1 MELFRRND
9 EPIYRQ
15 QGIERFIE
23 AQKRDYTTALSE
35 VRAGR
40 KESHWIWYIF
50 PQILG
55 LGSSCYANLYG
66 IRNKEEAE
74 EYLNHKV
81 LGKRLMEITN
91 ALLQIEDK
99 SAEEIFGDL
108 DSMKVKSSMTLFD
121 IIAPDDIYAQV
132 LNKFYKGERCYKTIQ
147 FIDNCFSL

>member
-1 MELFRRND
+1 MGLFRRND

-50 PQILG
+50 PQIIG

-66 IRNKEEAE
+66 IRNREEAE
-74 EYLNHKV
+74 EYLHHKL
-81 LGKRLMEITN
+81 LGQRLREITN
-91 ALLQIEDK
+91 ALLLVEER
-99 SAEEIFGDL
+99 SAEDIFGEL
-108 DSMKVKSSMTLFD
+108 DAMKVKSSMTLFD
-121 IIAPDDIYAQV
+121 AIAPDDIYADA
-132 LNKFYKGERCYKTIQ
+132 LNTFFAGVRCKRTLEYLQKA
-147 FIDNCFSL
+147 

>member
-81 LGKRLMEITN
+81 LGKRLREITN